1 MQVLHQI
8 SKHTDK
14 HLTSCSTHEAING
27 VHRVADFIFRMSLN
41 QKGFASI
48 LQMVFIS
55 PSKEIQFLQ
64 LYLMYFSLK
73 S

>member
-1 MQVLHQI
+1 MRVLHQI

-14 HLTSCSTHEAING
+14 RLTSYSTHESING
-27 VHRVADFIFRMSLN
+27 VHKVADFIFRMSLN

-55 PSKEIQFLQ
+55 PRKEIQFMQ
-64 LYLMYFSLK
+64 LYLMFFSLK